1 MRIPPL
7 EDIFH
12 CHLSNQR
19 EGVSGAWKS
28 LLAATLMCMVFMVSI
43 IELFLIT
50 IQLAQER
57 TFYFECKIIFRLLK
71 LLVDILLVV

>member
-43 IELFLIT
+43 IQFFLII
-50 IQLAQER
+50 IQSAQER
-57 TFYFECKIIFRLLK
+57 MFYFKCKIIFRLLK